1 MSKDVKFIFVKES
14 YDQGAEQAIRFYL
27 GKLAEEMEQSVTQDD
42 TIFEATSGFGEK
54 DQEVRKP
61 KENLKDIFMKRD
73 DLSHGPTSTTSGQGT
88 SNNG

>member
-1 MSKDVKFIFVKES
+1 MSDVKYIFVKEAF
-14 YDQGAEQAIRFYL
+14 DEGAEAAIRFYL
-27 GKLAEEMEQSVTQDD
+27 SKLAEEMEQSVTQDP

-54 DQEVRKP
+54 DKEVRNP

-73 DLSHGPTSTTSGQGT
+73 DLSHGPSSTTSGQGT